1 MFKTISIPFQPEQL
15 IHQLNDREQSPFFT
29 WSNTDQGWK
38 KILAFNPVE
47 SIEIFNHNE
56 IEKLF
61 EFVKHHQGHLI
72 GGFINYD
79 LGIKTKAIAST
90 STDPLSMPLIKFAA
104 YRNFVEFNYHE
115 SKVYYQDSEFLKQI
129 YDINERSA
137 FVSQTITRC
146 PFKIN
151 LPKKQYE
158 KQFEKI
164 IEYIKSGDI
173 YQINY
178 THQLTGQSENRGNLL
193 FLDYLKTNPV
203 DFAVFFGCEHYN
215 IISLS
220 PERFISIKDREI
232 ATYPIKG
239 TIPRGKTP
247 AEDRI
252 NKKRLIS
259 SQKEQAELYMITDL
273 LRNDIGEISEIGSV
287 KVVYKKRLQTLAKIF
302 HTYSKVTGQLKR
314 NLTGI
319 EALISMFP
327 GGSITGCPKKRAME
341 IIDEL
346 EDYSRGVY
354 TGSIGYILPN
364 GDLDFNIAIRTII
377 QKGNQL
383 NLSVGGG
390 ITLHSTLDSE
400 FEETLSKAKSFQVSN
415 ENSNQ

>member
-1 MFKTISIPFQPEQL
+1 MFKTKSIALQPEHL
-15 IHQLNDREQSPFFT
+15 IHQLNDCEQLPFFT
-29 WSNTDQGWK
+29 WSNSDQGWR

-47 SIEIFNHNE
+47 SIEIDDHND
-56 IEKLF
+56 IDKLF
-61 EFVKHHQGHLI
+61 KFVKQYQGHLI

-79 LGIKTKAIAST
+79 LGIKTKEIEST
-90 STDPLSMPLIKFAA
+90 TIDSSSIPLIKFAA
-104 YRNFVEFNYHE
+104 YRNYVEFNKHE
-115 SKVYYQDSEFLKQI
+115 STVYYQDSEFLKQV
-129 YDINERSA
+129 YDINERSISE
-137 FVSQTITRC
+137 SQKVKRC

-178 THQLTGQSENRGNLL
+178 THQLTGQSTTKGNLL

-203 DFAVFFGCEHYN
+203 DFAVFFGCDLFN

-239 TIPRGKTP
+239 TIPRGNTP

-259 SQKEQAELYMITDL
+259 SHKEQAELYMITDL
-273 LRNDIGEISEIGSV
+273 LRNDIGKISEIGSV
-287 KVVYKKRLQTLAKIF
+287 KVVYKKRLQTLSKIF
-302 HTYSKVTGQLKR
+302 HTYSKVTGQLKH
-314 NLTGI
+314 NLSGI
-319 EALISMFP
+319 EALIAMFP

-377 QKGNQL
+377 QNDNQL
-383 NLSVGGG
+383 SLSVGGG
-390 ITLHSTLDSE
+390 ITLHSTLESE
-400 FEETLSKAKSFQVSN
+400 FEETLSKAKSFHVFK
-415 ENSNQ
+415 